1 MGTILG
7 IIGDRK
13 SDDVITLE
21 EEKSNI
27 NDTLK
32 RIITTKGC

>member
-7 IIGDRK
+7 IIGYRK

-21 EEKSNI
+21 EEKANI
-27 NDTLK
+27 NGTSK
-32 RIITTKGC
+32 IIITTKGC